1 MSLIPVGPY
10 LFTDQD
16 ARKTL
21 LNAPIILEMMR
32 NGRDPNPIAHLAARV
47 DDLLR
52 DVDVLKLPS
61 DEVPEVLAQVW
72 ATVAAAPLTLRV
84 GGHGPASQSGTVVQV
99 NTSKGGVPKSP
110 VAEAYVGWRGIEG
123 DVQKAREHH
132 GRPFQ
137 ALCLW
142 SAEVI
147 DRLRADGHPIDYGSA
162 GENITIRGLDWNDV
176 RPGVRLRIGE
186 VMCEVWAY
194 AVPCKKNAQWM
205 KDGDFGRLHHDRES
219 EFGGAISRLY
229 ATVTERGMVH
239 PNDSVTLEPL
249 ET

>member
-1 MSLIPVGPY
+1 MSLLHVGSY
-10 LFTDQD
+10 VFTQQD

-21 LNAPIILEMMR
+21 LSAPVILEMMR
-32 NGRDPNPIAHLAARV
+32 GDRDPNPIAHLADRV

-52 DVDVLKLPS
+52 NVDVLNLPS
-61 DEVPEVLAQVW
+61 DELPELLAKVW
-72 ATVAAAPLTLRV
+72 ATVAAAPLALRA
-84 GGHGPASQSGTVVQV
+84 GGHVPASQRGTVVQV
-99 NTSKGGVPKSP
+99 NTSKGGVPKGP
-110 VAEAYVGWRGIEG
+110 VTEAYVGWRGIEG
-123 DVQKAREHH
+123 DVQRAREHH

-162 GENITIRGLDWNDV
+162 GENITIRGLDWNGV

-219 EFGGAISRLY
+219 EFGGAISRVY
-229 ATVTERGMVH
+229 ATVTEPGLVH
-239 PNDSVTLEPL
+239 PDDTVTLEP
-249 ET
+249 

>member
-32 NGRDPNPIAHLAARV
+32 NGRDPNPIAHLADRV
-47 DDLLR
+47 DNLLR
-52 DVDVLKLPS
+52 DVDVLNLPS
-61 DEVPEVLAQVW
+61 DEVPELLAQVW

-84 GGHGPASQSGTVVQV
+84 GGHGPTSQSGTVVQV

-239 PNDSVTLEPL
+239 PDDSVTLEPL
-249 ET
+249 EP

>member
-1 MSLIPVGPY
+1 MSMIQVGPY
-10 LFTDQD
+10 VFTQQD

-21 LNAPIILEMMR
+21 VSAPVILETMR
-32 NGRDPNPIAHLAARV
+32 GNRDPNPIAHLAREV
-47 DDLLR
+47 DALLNGIDPMTTHVALLPDLLKR
-52 DVDVLKLPS
+52 VWTALEKAPS
-61 DEVPEVLAQVW
+61 
-72 ATVAAAPLTLRV
+72 TLRS
-84 GGHGPASQSGTVVQV
+84 GGHVPVSRSGAIVQV

-110 VAEAYVGWRGIEG
+110 VTEAYVGWRGIEG

-137 ALCLW
+137 ALCMW

-186 VMCEVWAY
+186 AMCEVWAY
-194 AVPCKKNAQWM
+194 AVPCKKNAPWM

-219 EFGGAISRLY
+219 EFGGAISRVY
-229 ATVTERGMVH
+229 ATVTARGMVH
-239 PNDSVTLEPL
+239 PGDTVTLEP
-249 ET
+249 